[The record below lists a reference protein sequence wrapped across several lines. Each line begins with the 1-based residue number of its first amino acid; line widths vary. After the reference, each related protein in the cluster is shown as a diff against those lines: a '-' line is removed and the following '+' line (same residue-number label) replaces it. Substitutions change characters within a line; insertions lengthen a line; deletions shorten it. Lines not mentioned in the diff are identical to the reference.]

1 MTDIPEKDYQ
11 KLCPGDKRNITE
23 NLKKFL
29 LVLYD
34 VYGPNYHGEDSV
46 GQIILSKQ
54 EIIKDFVELMRSEV
68 RPYIN
73 VASKN
78 QDISSNE
85 SQSQSSQEQN
95 NDKNIPSKKE
105 NTAALSNEVIS
116 YITSMIQ
123 DTVSKQ
129 LDEKLKPII
138 KCLNQY
144 EEIIRIY
151 KEREAKLQ
159 DENSDNYSDLYANSH
174 NMNLAKTDG
183 ASNREMA
190 ESYNQEKSVLSSNSQ
205 YSSAEQENVKELENI
220 GLMASLPGDIQERIR
235 TALNIYNEYSAS
247 DDFVVGR
254 KLKRIFD
261 KPIIRLVLPNEEAG
275 EFANKPI
282 KDLKNDKTYQT
293 VFLKNTDG
301 SNNYIAISVGENIY
315 AVFPVKFE
323 PYTQSFAWKRAY
335 PIFFDILPNDEMEAS
350 SYVLTQPAF
359 FQKKGE
365 QYQMLENGKGCIE
378 LVP

>member
-23 NLKKFL
+23 NLRRFL

-34 VYGPNYHGEDSV
+34 IYGPNYHGEDSV

-68 RPYIN
+68 RSYIN

-85 SQSQSSQEQN
+85 LHNQLSQEQN
-95 NDKNIPSKKE
+95 NDKNSPSKKE
-105 NTAALSNEVIS
+105 DTATLSNEVIN

-138 KCLNQY
+138 ECLDQY

-159 DENSDNYSDLYANSH
+159 DENRDDYSDLYANGH
-174 NMNLAKTDG
+174 NVNLAKADG
-183 ASNREMA
+183 SSKRKLE
-190 ESYNQEKSVLSSNSQ
+190 ERYNQEGSVLASNSQ
-205 YSSAEQENVKELENI
+205 YSSSEQENVKKSENI
-220 GLMASLPGDIQERIR
+220 GLMTSLPDDIQERIR
-235 TALNIYNEYSAS
+235 AALNIYNEYSAS
-247 DDFVVGR
+247 DNFVVGR
-254 KLKRIFD
+254 KLKKIFD
-261 KPIIRLVLPNEEAG
+261 KPIIRLVLPNEEAD

-293 VFLKNTDG
+293 VFLKSTDG
-301 SNNYIAISVGENIY
+301 SNDYIAISVGENIY

-323 PYTQSFAWKRAY
+323 PYDQSFAWTRAY
-335 PIFFDILPNDEMEAS
+335 PLFFEILPNEKMEAH
-350 SYVLTQPAF
+350 SYILKQPAF
-359 FQKKGE
+359 FKKKDGR
-365 QYQMLENGKGCIE
+365 YQMLENGKGCIE